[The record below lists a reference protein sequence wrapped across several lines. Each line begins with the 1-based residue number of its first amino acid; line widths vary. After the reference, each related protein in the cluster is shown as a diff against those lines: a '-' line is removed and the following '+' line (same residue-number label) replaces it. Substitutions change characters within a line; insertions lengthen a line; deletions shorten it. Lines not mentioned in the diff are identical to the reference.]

1 MRINHKPFPAPLA
14 MIASVGGLA
23 SIASADIPQMGGP
36 MSHLLVSI
44 FNDQV
49 FLEFESPSMS
59 TVELQSSPSS
69 FGGSASVLDGMGFNS
84 QFGWLAEGFI
94 SLPPSSGVFV
104 RALSMSQHLEVY
116 SEFGYD
122 PIMGTDGSDQTWQWD
137 GTMTHN
143 WFATEV
149 KGPHAASFEVFVGD
163 LSGNP
168 LDGWTSG
175 TIDLNFIY
183 GGDPNDRLGVRG
195 AGMVGQVPSPGSLLV
210 LGSGFC
216 MVRRRR

>member
-1 MRINHKPFPAPLA
+1 MRTTHTAFPVSMA
-14 MIASVGGLA
+14 MTALVGGLA
-23 SIASADIPQMGGP
+23 SIVSADIPQMGGP

-59 TVELQSSPSS
+59 TVELQSSSSS
-69 FGGSASVLDGMGFNS
+69 FDGGASVLDGMGFNS

-104 RALSMSQHLEVY
+104 RTLSMSQHLRVY
-116 SEFGYD
+116 SEFGFD
-122 PIMGTDGSDQTWQWD
+122 PIMGTEGSELIWQWN

-163 LSGNP
+163 QSGNP
-168 LDGWTSG
+168 LDGWISG

-195 AGMVGQVPSPGSLLV
+195 SGLVGQVPAPGSLLV
-210 LGSGFC
+210 LGSGIC